1 MNKVILLTG
10 ASGNIGKELFKKLK
24 NFNCY
29 GTYFKSKFK
38 KKKLVKLDLRNKKK
52 LNNFI
57 VKIKPE
63 IIIHLA
69 GMPNPSLNDKYPNKS
84 KEVNLKITKNLVE
97 SLDDKTHFIF
107 FSTDKVYG
115 KKSTIYSEKSKT
127 LPIGFYGKYKLICES
142 IIRKKFKKHH
152 IFRLSLVHSNGLNPN
167 FSIIDKAIFFLKR
180 KSKIE
185 IYYNIKR
192 CFVNINCLTNFIPRV
207 LINAKYG
214 TYNIGSNLCSYS
226 ERVKKLCKMNKI
238 NYKKNLVKTKGYIK
252 PISTKLKI
260 DKLSKNFKFK
270 FL

>member
-29 GTYFKSKFK
+29 GTFFKSKFK
-38 KKKLVKLDLRNKKK
+38 KKKIVKLDLRNKKK

-84 KEVNLKITKNLVE
+84 KEINLNITKNLVE
-97 SLDDKTHFIF
+97 SLHNKTHFIF

-115 KKSTIYSEKSKT
+115 QKSTIYSEKSKT

-152 IFRLSLVHSNGLNPN
+152 IFRLPLVHSNGINPN
-167 FSIIDKAIFFLKR
+167 FSIIDKAIFALKR

-185 IYYNIKR
+185 IYYNINR

-238 NYKKNLVKTKGYIK
+238 NYKKNLVKTRGYIK